1 MLLRKLLKVIRSL
14 TKIKQYEQYSLLV
27 DSDDEHEQQEITA
40 LKDVKAEPGIFNPK
54 YKIVNPFI

>member
-1 MLLRKLLKVIRSL
+1 L
-14 TKIKQYEQYSLLV
+14 TKIKQYEQYYLLV